1 MALRR
6 WTRTRLQIV
15 AVVALIGG
23 AVGLVISW
31 LLSHIHNHPYDF
43 AEFENGLRVGLM
55 LGAALAGVDLFY
67 VRGPRGAGLRRLGFG
82 RTILA

>member
-55 LGAALAGVDLFY
+55 LGAALAAVDLFY
-67 VRGPRGAGLRRLGFG
+67 VRGPRGAWLRRLGFG